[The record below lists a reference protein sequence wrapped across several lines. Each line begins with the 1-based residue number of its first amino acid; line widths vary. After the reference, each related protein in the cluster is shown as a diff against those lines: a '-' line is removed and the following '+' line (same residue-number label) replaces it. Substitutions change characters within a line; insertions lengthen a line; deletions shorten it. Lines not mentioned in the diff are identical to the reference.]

1 MVIPYRTRRFFKGL
15 ATFLLALI
23 LLLILVWGVW
33 ILWLDRFVVYSRD
46 GAILDFTLQEPQSG
60 QLAVPPAAEDPIT
73 IYYNEGENA
82 LNTSTEL
89 TQLSGYYIT
98 TTMLMEN
105 PTQVLDLVRKLPDQT
120 PVLIEMKDI
129 VGRCYYQSEVA
140 PVKEDVDM
148 DTISKIVEHLTRS
161 NLYAIARI
169 PAFRDYTFGLNNV
182 PFGLPHKSGR
192 GLWMDEARCYWLNP
206 GSDGSLNFLVSLVE
220 ELKAM
225 GFNEVLLG
233 DFRFPATDQIKFSGS
248 KSETL
253 ISAAQ
258 RLTTAC
264 ATNQFCL
271 SFLIDDTAFT
281 LPEGRTRVYLE
292 NRTAADVKTLAEELM
307 LEDPTVKM
315 AFITDLKDTRF
326 DAYGVLRPITSVDP
340 EELS

>member
-1 MVIPYRTRRFFKGL
+1 MVIPYRTRRFLKSL
-15 ATFLLALI
+15 AVFLLALV
-23 LLLILVWGVW
+23 LVFVLVWGVW
-33 ILWLDRFVVYSRD
+33 ILWLDRFVIYSRD
-46 GAILDFTLQEPQSG
+46 GAKLDFTLQEPQSG
-60 QLAVPPAAEDPIT
+60 QLAVPPNAEDPIG

-89 TQLSGYYIT
+89 TQLTGYSIT

-129 VGRCYYQSEVA
+129 VGRCYYQSQVA
-140 PVKEDVDM
+140 PVKEEVDM

-161 NLYAIARI
+161 NLYAIAKI

-192 GLWMDEARCYWLNP
+192 GLWMDDERCYWLNP
-206 GSDGSLNFLVSLVE
+206 GSDGALNFLVSLVE

-253 ISAAQ
+253 NSAAQ

-271 SFLIDDTAFT
+271 SFLIANTDFT
-281 LPEGRTRVYLE
+281 LPAGRTRVYLE
-292 NRTAADVKTLAEELM
+292 NRTAADVKILAEELQ
-307 LEDPTVKM
+307 LETPEVNM
-315 AFITDLKDTRF
+315 VFLTDLKDTRF
-326 DAYGVLRPITSVDP
+326 DAYGVLRPITSANL
-340 EELS
+340 EG

>member
-1 MVIPYRTRRFFKGL
+1 MVIPYRTRRFLKSL
-15 ATFLLALI
+15 ATFLLALV

-33 ILWLDRFVVYSRD
+33 ILWLDRYVIYSRD
-46 GAILDFTLQEPQSG
+46 GAKLDFTLQEPQSG
-60 QLAVPPAAEDPIT
+60 QLAVPPAVEDPIT

-89 TQLSGYYIT
+89 TQLFGYYIT

-105 PTQVLDLVRKLPDQT
+105 PTQVLDLVRKLPDHT

-140 PVKEDVDM
+140 PVKEEVDM

-182 PFGLPHKSGR
+182 PFGLPHRSGR

-206 GSDGSLNFLVSLVE
+206 GADGALNYLVSLVE

-233 DFRFPATDQIKFSGS
+233 DFRFPNTDQIKFNGS

-258 RLTTAC
+258 RLATAC

-271 SFLIDDTAFT
+271 SFLIDDTDFT
-281 LPEGRTRVYLE
+281 LPAGRTRVYLE
-292 NRTAADVKTLAEELM
+292 NRTAADVKTLAEKLM
-307 LEDPTVKM
+307 LEEPSIKM

-340 EELS
+340 EELA

>member
-1 MVIPYRTRRFFKGL
+1 MRIGKAVKSLVYFCIL
-15 ATFLLALI
+15 LI
-23 LLLILVWGVW
+23 LLLVMVWAVW
-33 ILWLDRFVVYSRD
+33 ILWLDRYVVYSRD
-46 GAILDFTLQEPQSG
+46 GARLDFTLTEPQSG
-60 QLAVPPAAEDPIT
+60 QLAIPPEAGDPIT
-73 IYYNEGENA
+73 IFYNEGENA
-82 LNTSTEL
+82 LNTSTDL
-89 TQLSGYYIT
+89 AQLSGYYIT
-98 TTMLMEN
+98 TAMLVEN
-105 PTQVLDLVRKLPDQT
+105 PTQVLELVRQMPDQA
-120 PVLIEMKDI
+120 PVLIEVKDI
-129 VGRCYYQSEVA
+129 VGRCYYQSETA

-148 DTISKIVEHLTRS
+148 ETISKIIDYLTRS
-161 NLYAIARI
+161 NLYAIAKI

-233 DFRFPATDQIKFSGS
+233 DFRFPATDQVKFSGS